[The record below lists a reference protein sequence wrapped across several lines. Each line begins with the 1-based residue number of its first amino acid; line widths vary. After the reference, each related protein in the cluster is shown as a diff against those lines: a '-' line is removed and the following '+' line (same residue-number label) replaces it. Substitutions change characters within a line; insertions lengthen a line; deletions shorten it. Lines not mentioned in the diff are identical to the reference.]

1 MRSAYCTDARYYH
14 RRRKEVM
21 LQSSVIRSIVSWNTQ
36 VVFEKKIG
44 GVGHNPKKEAI
55 RFWLRSGF
63 CVDSESDGILYDR
76 K

>member
-1 MRSAYCTDARYYH
+1 
-14 RRRKEVM
+14 M